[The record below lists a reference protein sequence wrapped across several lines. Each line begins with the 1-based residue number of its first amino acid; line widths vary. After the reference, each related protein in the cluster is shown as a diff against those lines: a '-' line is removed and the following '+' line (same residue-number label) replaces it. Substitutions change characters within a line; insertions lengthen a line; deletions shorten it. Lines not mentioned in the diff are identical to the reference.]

1 MNQLK
6 FHFMEETK
14 IIDIIIC
21 CDSMLPLVQILFHF
35 VLGYGND
42 DNEFKT
48 KENRF
53 KARMKLNH
61 SIFDK

>member
-1 MNQLK
+1 MK
-6 FHFMEETK
+6 ETK
-14 IIDIIIC
+14 KIDKFVVIQC
-21 CDSMLPLVQILFHF
+21 YLWFKFYFTLFWGM
-35 VLGYGND
+35 VMY

>member
-14 IIDIIIC
+14 KIDKFVVIQC
-21 CDSMLPLVQILFHF
+21 YLWFKFYFTLFWGM
-35 VLGYGND
+35 VMY
-42 DNEFKT
+42 DNKFKT

-61 SIFDK
+61 NIFDK

>member
-1 MNQLK
+1 MEELKKLIFWKTENLKCILVMNQLK

-35 VLGYGND
+35 VLGYGNVW
-42 DNEFKT
+42 
-48 KENRF
+48 
-53 KARMKLNH
+53 
-61 SIFDK
+61 

>member
-1 MNQLK
+1 MDQLK

-14 IIDIIIC
+14 IIDIFVVIQC
-21 CDSMLPLVQILFHF
+21 YLWFKFYFTLFWGM
-35 VLGYGND
+35 VMY

-53 KARMKLNH
+53 KSRIKLNH